1 MKRFLSGAALFA
13 LVVFLVAN
21 ALTGAEHSFGSF
33 LMSVTEKLF

>member
-13 LVVFLVAN
+13 LVAFLVVN
-21 ALTGAEHSFGSF
+21 ALTGAEHSFSAF